1 LKQIDFDNAWWVS
14 LRLQVTSFETLAK
27 LLASAPPV
35 MSALAAESVHH
46 GAQSFYKRIP
56 QI

>member
-1 LKQIDFDNAWWVS
+1 LKQIDFDNAW
-14 LRLQVTSFETLAK
+14 FETLAK

-35 MSALAAESVHH
+35 MSALAAESLHH

>member
-35 MSALAAESVHH
+35 MSALAAESLHH